1 MIHVILSLYNNYIV
15 YCNIAIDGVIMD
27 NEKDTCPFLEMFSV
41 ISKKWTML
49 ILATIGES
57 GKIGYME
64 ISRNL
69 GGVSPKAL
77 TDSLNLLLSKGF
89 IDKRRIKGIPP
100 RVEYT
105 LTERGREIASLLRPL
120 IYWVVEATG
129 HRECQIVGHYL

>member
-1 MIHVILSLYNNYIV
+1 M
-15 YCNIAIDGVIMD
+15 G
-27 NEKDTCPFLEMFSV
+27 KDKSTCPFLEMFSV
-41 ISKKWTML
+41 MSKKWTML

-89 IDKRRIKGIPP
+89 IDKMRIKGIPP

-105 LTERGREIASLLRPL
+105 LTERGKEIVSLLRPL
-120 IYWVVEATG
+120 IFWAVEATG
-129 HRECQIVGHYL
+129 HMECQIVGHFMSQQHHLTENGSS

>member
-1 MIHVILSLYNNYIV
+1 
-15 YCNIAIDGVIMD
+15 MD
-27 NEKDTCPFLEMFSV
+27 KEESSCPFLEVFSV

-57 GKIGYME
+57 EKIGYME

-105 LTERGREIASLLRPL
+105 LTERGREIVILLRPL
-120 IYWVVEATG
+120 IFWAVEATG
-129 HRECQIVGHYL
+129 HRECQIVGHFL

>member
-1 MIHVILSLYNNYIV
+1 MNKKE
-15 YCNIAIDGVIMD
+15 
-27 NEKDTCPFLEMFSV
+27 NECPFLEMFSV
-41 ISKKWTML
+41 ISRKWSML

-57 GKIGYME
+57 GRIGYME

-77 TDSLNLLLSKGF
+77 TDSLNLLLSKDF

-105 LTERGREIASLLRPL
+105 LNRQRA
-120 IYWVVEATG
+120 
-129 HRECQIVGHYL
+129 YL